1 MKRNEKMSQKK
12 IFEKKMSTDKEGRRF
27 ATPEPVAK
35 YRAARLTCNTIAD
48 ISCGIGGQTIYF
60 AQRCKHVY
68 AVEIDAQKLEYA
80 KENCAKFGLENI
92 TFICGDAL
100 DPAVIAQ
107 IPKVD
112 VVFSDPARPPE
123 EETRQVD
130 SLRPGIPMV
139 MEAYADKTENFAFEA
154 PPQMPP
160 ERIDFDCEKEYIS
173 LNGQLNRLTLYFG
186 RIKRYERIAV
196 SLPEGNAMVDA
207 PVELP
212 AMIETDKP
220 MLFMFEPD
228 PSVTAAGLLN
238 ELVDDMIKAVAG
250 PVRVMKI
257 DKKRTL
263 LTADLLTINP
273 MCKNNYITLRTMLFD
288 TEKEYDEI
296 NAFLKKSNVG
306 KVTLRGSIDPK
317 EYWSIRNR
325 LEDGLDGAKKVHLYI
340 KEAAEG
346 RKEAILCELICE

>member
-1 MKRNEKMSQKK
+1 MSQKK
-12 IFEKKMSTDKEGRRF
+12 IFEKKMSSDKDGIRF

-35 YRAARLTCNTIAD
+35 YRAARLACNTIAD

-80 KENCAKFGLENI
+80 KQNCAKYGLENV

-112 VVFSDPARPPE
+112 IVFSDPARPPE
-123 EETRQVD
+123 EEMRQTD
-130 SLRPGIPMV
+130 CLRPGIPAV
-139 MEAYADKTENFAFEA
+139 MDAYAEKTQNFAFEA

-186 RIKRYERIAV
+186 KIKRYGKIAV
-196 SLPEGNAMVDA
+196 SLPDGNAMVDA
-207 PVELP
+207 PIELP
-212 AMIETDKP
+212 PMIEAENP

-228 PSVTAAGLLN
+228 ASVIAAGLLN
-238 ELVDDMIKAVAG
+238 ELVDDMIKAVGG

-263 LTADLLTINP
+263 LTADLLTVNP
-273 MCKNNYITLRTMLFD
+273 MNKNNYIALCTMPFE
-288 TEKEYDEI
+288 TENDYTEI
-296 NAFLKKSNVG
+296 NAFFKKSNVG

-317 EYWSIRNR
+317 DYWGIRNQ
-325 LEDGLDGAKKVHLYI
+325 LEADLDGAKKVHLYL
-340 KEAAEG
+340 KENETG
-346 RKEAILCELICE
+346 QKTAILCELIYE

>member
-1 MKRNEKMSQKK
+1 MSQKK

-35 YRAARLTCNTIAD
+35 YRAARLACGTIAD

-112 VVFSDPARPPE
+112 IVFSDPARPPE
-123 EETRQVD
+123 EETRHVD
-130 SLRPGIPMV
+130 SLRPGIPRV
-139 MEAYADKTENFAFEA
+139 MEAYAGKTENFAFEA

-186 RIKRYERIAV
+186 RIRRYSRIAV
-196 SLPEGNAMVDA
+196 SLPDGNALVDA

-212 AMIETDKP
+212 PMVETEKP

-228 PSVTAAGLLN
+228 PAVIAAGLLN
-238 ELVDDMIKAVAG
+238 ELVDDMIKATAG
-250 PVRVMKI
+250 HVRVIKI

-263 LTADLLTINP
+263 LTADLLTVNP
-273 MCKNNYITLRTMLFD
+273 MNKNNFIVLRTMPFD
-288 TEKEYDEI
+288 SEKEYSEI
-296 NAFLKKSNVG
+296 NAFLQKSNVG

-317 EYWSIRNR
+317 DYWGIRNR
-325 LEDGLDGAKKVHLYI
+325 LEADLDGAKKVHLFL
-340 KEAAEG
+340 KENAPG
-346 RKEAILCELICE
+346 QTEAILCELIYE

>member
-1 MKRNEKMSQKK
+1 MSQKK

-35 YRAARLTCNTIAD
+35 YRAARLACSTIAD

-112 VVFSDPARPPE
+112 IVFSDPARPPE

-139 MEAYADKTENFAFEA
+139 MEAYAEKTNNFAFEA

-186 RIKRYERIAV
+186 RIRKYNRIAV
-196 SLPEGNAMVDA
+196 SLPDGNAMVDA

-212 AMIETDKP
+212 PMVETEKP

-228 PSVTAAGLLN
+228 PAVIAAGLLN
-238 ELVDDMIKAVAG
+238 ELVDDMIKATAG
-250 PVRVMKI
+250 HVRVIKI

-263 LTADLLTINP
+263 LTADLLTVNP
-273 MCKNNYITLRTMLFD
+273 MNKNNFIVLRTMPFESEND
-288 TEKEYDEI
+288 YSEI
-296 NAFLKKSNVG
+296 NEFLQKSNVG
-306 KVTLRGSIDPK
+306 KVTLRGSIDPQD
-317 EYWSIRNR
+317 YWGIRNQ
-325 LEDGLDGAKKVHLYI
+325 LEANLDGSKKVHLFL
-340 KEAAEG
+340 KEKDSG
-346 RKEAILCELICE
+346 QKEAILCELIYE

>member
-1 MKRNEKMSQKK
+1 MS
-12 IFEKKMSTDKEGRRF
+12 SDKDGLRF

-35 YRAARLTCNTIAD
+35 YRAARLACRVIAD

-68 AVEIDAQKLEYA
+68 AVEIDPLKLEYA
-80 KENCAKFGLENI
+80 KQNCAKHGLSNV

-100 DPAVIAQ
+100 DPAVVAQ
-107 IPKVD
+107 IPEAD
-112 VVFSDPARPPE
+112 IVFSDPYRPPE
-123 EETRQVD
+123 EETRQTD
-130 SLRPGIPMV
+130 SLRPGIPAV
-139 MEAYADKTENFAFEA
+139 MDAYAGITQNFAFEA

-186 RIKRYERIAV
+186 KIKKYNRIAV

-207 PVELP
+207 PVKLP
-212 AMIETDKP
+212 PMVETDKP

-228 PSVTAAGLLN
+228 PAVVAADLLN
-238 ELVDDMIKAVAG
+238 ELTDDMIKAIAG
-250 PVRVMKI
+250 HVRVVKI

-263 LTADLLTINP
+263 LTADLLTVNP
-273 MCKNNYITLRTMLFD
+273 MNKNSYIMLRAMPFE
-288 TEKEYDEI
+288 TESDYEKI
-296 NAFLKKSNVG
+296 NEFLKKSNAG

-317 EYWSIRNR
+317 NYWGIRNQ
-325 LEDGLDGAKKVHLYI
+325 LEAGLFGTKKIHLYL
-340 KEAAEG
+340 KEQENN
-346 RKEAILCELICE
+346 KTEALICELIYE

>member
-1 MKRNEKMSQKK
+1 MSQKK

-80 KENCAKFGLENI
+80 KENCAKFGLDNV

-112 VVFSDPARPPE
+112 IVFSDPARPPE
-123 EETRQVD
+123 EEMRQVD

-160 ERIDFDCEKEYIS
+160 ERVDFDCEKEYIS

-186 RIKRYERIAV
+186 KIKRYNKIAV
-196 SLPEGNAMVDA
+196 SLPDGNAMVDA

-212 AMIETDKP
+212 PMVESDKP

-228 PSVTAAGLLN
+228 PAVIAAGLLN
-238 ELVDDMIKAVAG
+238 ELVDDMIKATVG
-250 PVRVMKI
+250 HVRVMKI

-263 LTADLLTINP
+263 LTADLLTVNP
-273 MCKNNYITLRTMLFD
+273 MNKNNFIVLRTMPFD
-288 TEKEYDEI
+288 SENDYAEI
-296 NAFLKKSNVG
+296 NEFFKKSNVG
-306 KVTLRGSIDPK
+306 KVTLRGSIDPQD
-317 EYWSIRNR
+317 YWGIRNQ
-325 LEDGLDGAKKVHLYI
+325 LEADLDGAKKVHLFL
-340 KEAAEG
+340 KEQESG
-346 RKEAILCELICE
+346 QKEAILCELIYE

>member
-1 MKRNEKMSQKK
+1 MSQKK

-35 YRAARLTCNTIAD
+35 YRAARLACETIAD

-80 KENCAKFGLENI
+80 KENCAKFGLENV

-107 IPKVD
+107 IPKVN

-123 EETRQVD
+123 EETRQAD
-130 SLRPGIPMV
+130 SLRPGIPAV
-139 MEAYADKTENFAFEA
+139 MEAYADKADNFVFEA

-186 RIKRYERIAV
+186 KIKRYDRIAV
-196 SLPEGNAMVDA
+196 ALPGADALVNAPID
-207 PVELP
+207 LP
-212 AMIETDKP
+212 PMIETEKP

-228 PSVTAAGLLN
+228 PAVTAAGLLN
-238 ELVDDMIKAVAG
+238 ELVDDMIRAVGG
-250 PVRVMKI
+250 PVRVLKI

-263 LTADLLTINP
+263 LTADLLTLNP
-273 MCKNNYITLRTMLFD
+273 MNKNNFIVLCTMPFETENDYI
-288 TEKEYDEI
+288 EI

-317 EYWSIRNR
+317 DYWGIRNP
-325 LEDGLDGAKKVHLYI
+325 LEAALDGTKKVHLFL
-340 KEAAEG
+340 KENESG
-346 RKEAILCELICE
+346 QKEAILCERIED

>member
-1 MKRNEKMSQKK
+1 MSQKK
-12 IFEKKMSTDKEGRRF
+12 VFEKKMSSDKDGLRF

-35 YRAARLTCNTIAD
+35 YRAARLACGTIAD

-68 AVEIDAQKLEYA
+68 AVEIDLQKLEYA
-80 KENCAKFGLENI
+80 KQNCAKHGLSNV

-112 VVFSDPARPPE
+112 IVFSDPYRPPE
-123 EETRQVD
+123 EETRQAD
-130 SLRPGIPMV
+130 SLRPGIPAV
-139 MEAYADKTENFAFEA
+139 MDAYAEITQNFAFEA

-186 RIKRYERIAV
+186 KIKRYDRIAV
-196 SLPEGNAMVDA
+196 SLPEGNAIVDA

-212 AMIETDKP
+212 PMVEATKP

-228 PSVTAAGLLN
+228 QAVVAASLLN
-238 ELVDDMIKAVAG
+238 ELVDDMIKAIG
-250 PVRVMKI
+250 SHVRVLKI

-263 LTADLLTINP
+263 MTADLLTVHPMNKNTYIMLRIMPFETENDYEKIN
-273 MCKNNYITLRTMLFD
+273 
-288 TEKEYDEI
+288 E
-296 NAFLKKSNVG
+296 FLKKSNAG

-317 EYWSIRNR
+317 DYWGIRNK
-325 LEDGLDGAKKVHLYI
+325 LEAELVGSKKIHLYLREKESGQ
-340 KEAAEG
+340 KEAL
-346 RKEAILCELICE
+346 LCELIYE

>member
-1 MKRNEKMSQKK
+1 MSQKK

-68 AVEIDAQKLEYA
+68 AVEIDPQKIEYA
-80 KENCAKFGLENI
+80 KENCAKFGLENV

-112 VVFSDPARPPE
+112 IVFSDPARPPE
-123 EETRQVD
+123 EETRQAD
-130 SLRPGIPMV
+130 SLRPGIPAV
-139 MEAYADKTENFAFEA
+139 MEAYAEKAENFAFEA

-186 RIKRYERIAV
+186 RIKKYDRIAV
-196 SLPEGNAMVDA
+196 ALPGGNAMVNA

-212 AMIETDKP
+212 PIIEAEKP

-228 PSVTAAGLLN
+228 PAVIAADLLN
-238 ELVDDMIKAVAG
+238 ELVDDMIKATVG
-250 PVRVMKI
+250 HVRVMKI

-263 LTADLLTINP
+263 LTADLLTVNP
-273 MCKNNYITLRTMLFD
+273 MNKNNFIVLRSMPFE
-288 TEKEYDEI
+288 TENDYSEI
-296 NAFLKKSNVG
+296 NEFLKKSNVG

-317 EYWSIRNR
+317 DYWGIRNQ
-325 LEDGLDGAKKVHLYI
+325 LEDGLDGSKKVHLFL
-340 KEAAEG
+340 KENESNQ
-346 RKEAILCELICE
+346 KEAILCELIYE

>member
-1 MKRNEKMSQKK
+1 MS
-12 IFEKKMSTDKEGRRF
+12 SDADGLRF

-35 YRAARLTCNTIAD
+35 YRAARLACNTIAD

-68 AVEIDAQKLEYA
+68 AVEIDPIKIEHAQK
-80 KENCAKFGLENI
+80 NCEKYGLENV

-100 DPAVIAQ
+100 DPNVIAQ

-112 VVFSDPARPPE
+112 IVFSDPARPPE
-123 EETRQVD
+123 EEMRKTD
-130 SLRPGIPMV
+130 CLRPGIPAV
-139 MEAYADKTENFAFEA
+139 MEAYSAKTQNFAFEA

-186 RIKRYERIAV
+186 KLKKYNRIAI
-196 SLPEGNAMVDA
+196 SLPAGNAMVDA

-212 AMIETDKP
+212 PVVETDKP

-228 PSVTAAGLLN
+228 PSVVAANLLN
-238 ELVDDMIKAVAG
+238 ELVDDMIKATVG
-250 PVRVMKI
+250 HVRVVKI

-263 LTADLLTINP
+263 LTADLLTVHP
-273 MCKNNYITLRTMLFD
+273 MNKNNFIVLRSMPFES
-288 TEKEYDEI
+288 EKDYGEI

-317 EYWSIRNR
+317 DYWGIRNQ
-325 LEDGLDGAKKVHLYI
+325 LEADLDGSKKVHLFLRETEN
-340 KEAAEG
+340 K
-346 RKEAILCELICE
+346 KEAILCELIYD

>member
-1 MKRNEKMSQKK
+1 MSQKK
-12 IFEKKMSTDKEGRRF
+12 IFEKKMSTDKDGRRF

-68 AVEIDAQKLEYA
+68 AVEIDPQKIEYA
-80 KENCAKFGLENI
+80 KENCAKFGLENV

-112 VVFSDPARPPE
+112 IVFSDPARPPE
-123 EETRQVD
+123 EETRQAG
-130 SLRPGIPMV
+130 SLRPGIPAV
-139 MEAYADKTENFAFEA
+139 MDAYAEKTENFAFEA

-186 RIKRYERIAV
+186 RIKKYNRIAV
-196 SLPEGNAMVDA
+196 ALPAGNAMVDA

-212 AMIETDKP
+212 PTVDAEKP

-228 PSVTAAGLLN
+228 PAVIAAGLLN
-238 ELVDDMIKAVAG
+238 ELVDDMIKATVG
-250 PVRVMKI
+250 HVRVMKI

-263 LTADLLTINP
+263 LTADLLTVNP
-273 MCKNNYITLRTMLFD
+273 MNKNNFIVLRTMPFE
-288 TEKEYDEI
+288 TENDYAEI
-296 NAFLKKSNVG
+296 NEFLKKSNVG
-306 KVTLRGSIDPK
+306 KVTLRGSIDPQD
-317 EYWSIRNR
+317 YWGIRNQ
-325 LEDGLDGAKKVHLYI
+325 LEDELDGSKKVHLFL
-340 KEAAEG
+340 KENDSG
-346 RKEAILCELICE
+346 KTEAILCELIYE

>member
-1 MKRNEKMSQKK
+1 MSQKK
-12 IFEKKMSTDKEGRRF
+12 IFEKKMSSDKDGLRF

-35 YRAARLTCNTIAD
+35 YRAARLTCCTIAD

-68 AVEIDAQKLEYA
+68 AVEIDPLKLEYA
-80 KENCAKFGLENI
+80 KQNCAKHGLTNI

-112 VVFSDPARPPE
+112 IVFSDPARPPE
-123 EETRQVD
+123 EEVRQVD
-130 SLRPGIPMV
+130 SLRPGIPTV
-139 MEAYADKTENFAFEA
+139 MEAYAEKTQNFAFEA

-186 RIKRYERIAV
+186 RIKRYNRIAV
-196 SLPEGNAMVDA
+196 SLPEGNAMIDA

-212 AMIETDKP
+212 PMVETDKP

-228 PSVTAAGLLN
+228 LAVIAAGLLN
-238 ELVDDMIKAVAG
+238 ELVDDMIKATVG
-250 PVRVMKI
+250 HVRVMKI

-263 LTADLLTINP
+263 LTADLLTVNP
-273 MCKNNYITLRTMLFD
+273 MNKNHFIALRTMPFE
-288 TEKEYDEI
+288 TENDYAEI
-296 NAFLKKSNVG
+296 NAFLKRSNVG

-317 EYWSIRNR
+317 DYWGIRNQ
-325 LEDGLDGAKKVHLYI
+325 LEAGLDGAKKVHLFLREI
-340 KEAAEG
+340 ESG
-346 RKEAILCELICE
+346 RKEAILCELIYE